1 MNLVTINQNNNTLK
15 MTSLQIAEMLG
26 KRHDTVRTSIE
37 RLIDKGIIIQPS
49 MTDVQILDTMGR
61 SRNAQVYVFEDEQ
74 GERDSIVVVAR
85 LSPEFTG
92 KLVDRWRELE
102 KQVAAPQ
109 LPNFNNPVE
118 AARAWANEVEQ
129 KQLVIEQVVVLEE
142 QNAVLTPKGQFFDTV
157 AKSNALQSVSE
168 VAKKQGISAQA
179 LNKVLR
185 SINIYDNRY
194 PRKNIFK
201 DKVIQQADGKVVL
214 DKSGRSVS
222 MFTNKGEINI
232 VNNFLYTDRAVKI
245 VEDHYHNDDKKLK
258 TYRANLEA
266 RRTPK
271 EINTARIEH
280 TQNTIKTINNLL
292 H

>member
-1 MNLVTINQNNNTLK
+1 MNLVTNNQNNNNIKT
-15 MTSLQIAEMLG
+15 MTSLEIAELTNKTHSHVLRDIRRM
-26 KRHDTVRTSIE
+26 IE
-37 RLIDKGIIIQPS
+37 ELNDPYMDSEQYQVVMNDKGQTS
-49 MTDVQILDTMGR
+49 EILLD
-61 SRNAQVYVFEDEQ
+61 
-74 GERDSIVVVAR
+74 
-85 LSPEFTG
+85 
-92 KLVDRWRELE
+92 RELTE
-102 KQVAAPQ
+102 TLITGYSVVIRRAVIKRWKELEEQVAAPV

-232 VNNFLYTDRAVKI
+232 VNNFLYTPTAIKI

-258 TYRANLEA
+258 DFRANIEA
-266 RRTPK
+266 RSRPA
-271 EINTARIEH
+271 EVNLARLEH
-280 TQNTIKTINNLL
+280 TQATINTINNLL

>member
-1 MNLVTINQNNNTLK
+1 MNLVTINQNNNNIKT
-15 MTSLQIAEMLG
+15 MTSLEIAELTNKTHSHVLRDIRKMVEELN
-26 KRHDTVRTSIE
+26 DPFMDSEQYQVVMN
-37 RLIDKGIIIQPS
+37 DKGQTS
-49 MTDVQILDTMGR
+49 EILLD
-61 SRNAQVYVFEDEQ
+61 
-74 GERDSIVVVAR
+74 
-85 LSPEFTG
+85 
-92 KLVDRWRELE
+92 RELTE
-102 KQVAAPQ
+102 TLITGYSVVIRRAVIKRWKELEEQVAAPV

-232 VNNFLYTDRAVKI
+232 VNNFLYTPTAIKI

-258 TYRANLEA
+258 DFRANIEA
-266 RRTPK
+266 RSRPA
-271 EINTARIEH
+271 EVNLARLEH
-280 TQNTIKTINNLL
+280 TQNTINTINNLL

>member
-1 MNLVTINQNNNTLK
+1 MNLVTINQNNNNIKT
-15 MTSLQIAEMLG
+15 MTSLEIAELTNKTHSHVLRDIRRM
-26 KRHDTVRTSIE
+26 IE
-37 RLIDKGIIIQPS
+37 ELNDPYMDSEQYQVVMNDKGQTS
-49 MTDVQILDTMGR
+49 EILLD
-61 SRNAQVYVFEDEQ
+61 
-74 GERDSIVVVAR
+74 
-85 LSPEFTG
+85 
-92 KLVDRWRELE
+92 RELTE
-102 KQVAAPQ
+102 TLITGYSVVIRRAVIKRWKELEEQVAAPV

-232 VNNFLYTDRAVKI
+232 VNNFLYTPTAIKI

-258 TYRANLEA
+258 DFRANIEA
-266 RRTPK
+266 RSRPA
-271 EINTARIEH
+271 EVNLARLEH
-280 TQNTIKTINNLL
+280 TQATINTINNLL

>member
-1 MNLVTINQNNNTLK
+1 M
-15 MTSLQIAEMLG
+15 
-26 KRHDTVRTSIE
+26 
-37 RLIDKGIIIQPS
+37 
-49 MTDVQILDTMGR
+49 
-61 SRNAQVYVFEDEQ
+61 
-74 GERDSIVVVAR
+74 
-85 LSPEFTG
+85 
-92 KLVDRWRELE
+92 
-102 KQVAAPQ
+102 
-109 LPNFNNPVE
+109 
-118 AARAWANEVEQ
+118 
-129 KQLVIEQVVVLEE
+129 VLEE

-232 VNNFLYTDRAVKI
+232 VNNFLYTPTAIKI

-258 TYRANLEA
+258 DFRANIEA
-266 RRTPK
+266 RSRPA
-271 EINTARIEH
+271 EVNLARLEH
-280 TQNTIKTINNLL
+280 TQNTINTINNLL

>member
-1 MNLVTINQNNNTLK
+1 MNLVTINQNNNNIKT
-15 MTSLQIAEMLG
+15 MTSLEIAELTNKTHSHVLRDIRRM
-26 KRHDTVRTSIE
+26 IE
-37 RLIDKGIIIQPS
+37 ELNDPYMDSEQYQVVMNDKGQTS
-49 MTDVQILDTMGR
+49 EILLD
-61 SRNAQVYVFEDEQ
+61 
-74 GERDSIVVVAR
+74 
-85 LSPEFTG
+85 
-92 KLVDRWRELE
+92 RELTE
-102 KQVAAPQ
+102 TLITGYSVVIRRAVIKRWKELEEQVAAPV

-232 VNNFLYTDRAVKI
+232 VNNFLYTPTAIKI

-258 TYRANLEA
+258 DFRANIEA
-266 RRTPK
+266 RSRPA
-271 EINTARIEH
+271 EVNLARLEH
-280 TQNTIKTINNLL
+280 TQNTINTINNLL

>member
-1 MNLVTINQNNNTLK
+1 MNLVTINQNNNNIKT
-15 MTSLQIAEMLG
+15 MTSLEIAELTNKTHSHVLRDIRRM
-26 KRHDTVRTSIE
+26 IE
-37 RLIDKGIIIQPS
+37 ELNDPYMDSEQYQVVMNDKGQTS
-49 MTDVQILDTMGR
+49 EILLD
-61 SRNAQVYVFEDEQ
+61 
-74 GERDSIVVVAR
+74 
-85 LSPEFTG
+85 
-92 KLVDRWRELE
+92 RELTE
-102 KQVAAPQ
+102 TLITGYSVVIRRAVIKRWKELEEQVAAPV

-222 MFTNKGEINI
+222 VFTNKGEINI
-232 VNNFLYTDRAVKI
+232 VNNFLYTDRASKI
-245 VEDHYHNDDKKLK
+245 IEDHYHNDDKKLK
-258 TYRANLEA
+258 TYRANLES
-266 RRTPK
+266 RRTLK
-271 EINTARIEH
+271 EVNVARLEH
-280 TQNTIKTINNLL
+280 TQATIETINNILK
-292 H
+292 

>member
-1 MNLVTINQNNNTLK
+1 MNLVTINQNNNNIKT
-15 MTSLQIAEMLG
+15 MTSLEIAELTNKTHSHVLRDIRKMVEELN
-26 KRHDTVRTSIE
+26 DPYMDSEQYQVVMN
-37 RLIDKGIIIQPS
+37 DKGQTS
-49 MTDVQILDTMGR
+49 EILLD
-61 SRNAQVYVFEDEQ
+61 
-74 GERDSIVVVAR
+74 
-85 LSPEFTG
+85 
-92 KLVDRWRELE
+92 RELTE
-102 KQVAAPQ
+102 TLITGYSVVIRRAVIKRWKELEEQVAAPV

-232 VNNFLYTDRAVKI
+232 VNNFLYTPTAIKI

-258 TYRANLEA
+258 DFRANIEA
-266 RRTPK
+266 RSRPA
-271 EINTARIEH
+271 EVNLARLEH
-280 TQNTIKTINNLL
+280 TQNTINTINNLL

>member
-1 MNLVTINQNNNTLK
+1 MNLVTINQNNNNIKT
-15 MTSLQIAEMLG
+15 MTSLEIAELTNKTHSHVLRDIRRM
-26 KRHDTVRTSIE
+26 IE
-37 RLIDKGIIIQPS
+37 ELNDPFMDSEQYQVVMNDKGQTS
-49 MTDVQILDTMGR
+49 EILLD
-61 SRNAQVYVFEDEQ
+61 
-74 GERDSIVVVAR
+74 
-85 LSPEFTG
+85 
-92 KLVDRWRELE
+92 RELTE
-102 KQVAAPQ
+102 TLITGYSVVIRRAVIKRWKELEEQVAAPV

-232 VNNFLYTDRAVKI
+232 VNNFLYTPTAIKI

-258 TYRANLEA
+258 DFRANIEA
-266 RRTPK
+266 RSRPA
-271 EINTARIEH
+271 EVNLARLEH
-280 TQNTIKTINNLL
+280 TQNTINSINKLL
-292 H
+292 N

>member
-15 MTSLQIAEMLG
+15 MTSREVADLTNKEHKHVKRDIEVMLEQL
-26 KRHDTVRTSIE
+26 D
-37 RLIDKGIIIQPS
+37 LDKSNFGRIY
-49 MTDVQILDTMGR
+49 LDSLNRQQTEY
-61 SRNAQVYVFEDEQ
+61 ALD
-74 GERDSIVVVAR
+74 
-85 LSPEFTG
+85 
-92 KLVDRWRELE
+92 RELTE
-102 KQVAAPQ
+102 VLVMGYSPKLRLAVVRRLKELEEQVAAPV

-232 VNNFLYTDRAVKI
+232 VNNFLYTPTAIKI

-258 TYRANLEA
+258 DFRANIEA
-266 RRTPK
+266 RSRPA
-271 EINTARIEH
+271 EVNLARLEH